1 MSIIR
6 WISGVIGALLVIFLI
21 LYVSALGV
29 QITVVLLSMVG
40 LWEYF
45 SLTQKGVPDSVKGLG
60 LILGGG
66 ATTLLIFWSREPD
79 HFLTIFSGI
88 LVVTFLIHM
97 KAGGDF
103 GLKIRNMVFFYFGI
117 MYTSLL
123 FSYWGWMRA
132 LDQWRFWI
140 FLMLGAT
147 FMADVGAY
155 LAGRKFG
162 RTKLAPLLSPGK
174 TVEGIFGGLVFSI
187 VAGFIV
193 RFLFRPDYPI
203 DQLATVCALI
213 ALVGPLGDLSESLI
227 KRGVNA
233 KDSGNLIPGHG
244 GLLDRVDALLF
255 TGPVVYY
262 FAKYF

>member
-1 MSIIR
+1 MLR
-6 WISGVIGALLVIFLI
+6 WISGIIVALLVIFL
-21 LYVSALGV
+21 LLSVSALGV
-29 QITVVLLSMVG
+29 QITVVCLSMVG

-45 SLTQKGVPDSVKGLG
+45 TLTQKGVPDSVKGIG
-60 LILGGG
+60 LVVGGV
-66 ATTLLIFWSREPD
+66 ATTLLVFWAREPD

-103 GLKIRNMVFFYFGI
+103 ALKIRNMVFFYFGI
-117 MYTSLL
+117 MYISLL
-123 FSYWGWMRA
+123 FSYWGWMRD
-132 LDQWRFWI
+132 LDQWRFWV
-140 FLMLGAT
+140 FLMLGCT
-147 FMADVGAY
+147 FAADVGGY
-155 LAGRKFG
+155 LAGHQFG
-162 RTKLAPLLSPGK
+162 RIKLAPLLSPGK
-174 TVEGIFGGLVFSI
+174 TVEGLLGGLVFS
-187 VAGFIV
+187 VAAGFLV
-193 RFLFRPDYPI
+193 RFLFRPDFPI

-262 FAKYF
+262 FAKYFS